1 MEVTHRSRRAYVPP
15 RLTVYGRL
23 EELTLTVQDNMNK
36 NDPIQ
41 GNNNLKT

>member
-1 MEVTHRSRRAYVPP
+1 MESVHRSRRPYVPP
-15 RLTVYGRL
+15 RLAVYGRL

>member
-1 MEVTHRSRRAYVPP
+1 MESTHRSPRSYVSP

-23 EELTLTVQDNMNK
+23 EALTLTVQDNMNK